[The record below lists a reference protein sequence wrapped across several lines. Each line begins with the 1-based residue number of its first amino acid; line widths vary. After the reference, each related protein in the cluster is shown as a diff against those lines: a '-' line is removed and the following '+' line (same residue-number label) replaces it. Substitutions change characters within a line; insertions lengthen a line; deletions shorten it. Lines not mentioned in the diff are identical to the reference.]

1 VFAADLRTT
10 VAVAGMAVTVHA
22 LAYSVLQLVWGPLQT
37 KWGRVRVLVV
47 STTIGAG
54 ANVATAFAP
63 DISSLI
69 VCRGISGGAYAA
81 TFAAV
86 LVYLGDSLPVHRR
99 PHAMSNLATA
109 AALGLAVGTFGTG
122 AIAEWLPWRT
132 TFAGYA
138 VLTIPLLVALVRLPP
153 AGDHRGERLGSQ
165 LRHLAGNRWALAIYG
180 LTALEGFL
188 LIGVF
193 NFLPVAL
200 QQAGSSV
207 FVSGL
212 ATAAFGVLVV
222 VVSQVMKLFV
232 HRVAPWTLLLA
243 AGVTAVAA
251 FVVLAVRVSP
261 LTVLSG
267 AGLMGVAWALGHTTL
282 QGWATD
288 AVADARAMGMT
299 FFSISL
305 MLGGA
310 AGAGVASLA
319 AGGDAFGRLFALSV
333 LGAAVFGLGASLGAA
348 RYRPGAVTPRPVG

>member
-1 VFAADLRTT
+1 MIAEDLHSSL
-10 VAVAGMAVTVHA
+10 AVAGLAVTVHA
-22 LAYSVLQLVWGPLQT
+22 LAYSVLQLMWGPLQT

-47 STTIGAG
+47 STAIGAA
-54 ANVATAFAP
+54 ANLATAVAP

-86 LVYLGDSLPVHRR
+86 LVYLGDSLPAHRR

-122 AIAEWLPWRT
+122 AFAEWLPWRT

-138 VLTIPLLVALVRLPP
+138 VLTIPLLVALVRLPQ
-153 AGDHRGERLGSQ
+153 AGDHRGERLGAQ
-165 LRHLAGNRWALAIYG
+165 LRHLARNRWALVIYG

-232 HRVAPWTLLLA
+232 HRVPPASLLLS
-243 AGVTAVAA
+243 AGVAAVAA
-251 FVVLAVRVSP
+251 FVVLAARVTP
-261 LTVLSG
+261 LSVLTG

-288 AVADARAMGMT
+288 AVAGARAMGMT

-310 AGAGVASLA
+310 AGAGAASLA
-319 AGGDAFGRLFALSV
+319 AGGDSFGRLFTTCV
-333 LGAAVFGLGASLGAA
+333 LGAAVFGLGAGLGAA
-348 RYRPGAVTPRPVG
+348 RYRPLRAPARPPL